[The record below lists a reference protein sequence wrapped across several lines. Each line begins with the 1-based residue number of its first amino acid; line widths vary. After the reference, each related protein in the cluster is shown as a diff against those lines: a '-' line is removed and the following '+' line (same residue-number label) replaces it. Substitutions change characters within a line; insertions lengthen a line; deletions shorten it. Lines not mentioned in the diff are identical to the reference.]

1 MSNIPENID
10 VESLPGPKRGSF
22 PALYFQDECIYSPDK
37 KHFALAYTITE
48 ASMGNDVGCVAWG
61 MVQGGQGHILQ
72 NLVKLHASCWQRPWC
87 KWFSNDVFV
96 FKSQHYANNSIRVP
110 LVAIHIDQG
119 YSVLPDSNETDI
131 WLPENMP
138 SNIAFKKYNEADL
151 IKEICNA

>member
-1 MSNIPENID
+1 
-10 VESLPGPKRGSF
+10 
-22 PALYFQDECIYSPDK
+22 
-37 KHFALAYTITE
+37 
-48 ASMGNDVGCVAWG
+48 MGNDVGCVAWG